1 MLKRVLAAALVLSM
15 VVAVM
20 ASCKNNQS
28 TAENEFLIGGIG
40 PITGSAATYGTS
52 VKNAAQLAID
62 EINANGGVNGMMLKL
77 NFQDDANNPEKA
89 VNAYNTLMDAGMK
102 VLLGTVTSMPCIAV
116 VEESH
121 KDGILHITPSGSA
134 IDCIKYDNAF
144 RICFNDPDQGT
155 ASATYIAENLTAK
168 KIGVIYDRSNVYS
181 SGIYEKF
188 KAAAEEKGLEI
199 VSEQAFT
206 DQSNT
211 DFSVQLQN
219 IRESGAELIFIP
231 VYYQEAAYILTQ
243 AHQAGMSIPFFGC
256 DGLDGIIP
264 QLGDNAHIA
273 EGTMLLTPFAADAQD
288 DMTQKFVKAYKEK
301 YGSIPDQFAAD
312 AYDGIYT
319 IAEAIKKAG
328 VTSPDDPDL
337 NQKLIDAM
345 TQIEVK
351 GLTGTMTWDASGEP
365 QKDPKAVKIVDGAY
379 KSMQ

>member
-1 MLKRVLAAALVLSM
+1 MFKRFLATVLLLAM

-20 ASCKNNQS
+20 ASCKNES
-28 TAENEFLIGGIG
+28 TAKNEFLIGGIG
-40 PITGSAATYGTS
+40 PLTGSAATYGTS

-62 EINANGGVNGMMLKL
+62 EINENGGVNGMLLKL

-102 VLLGTVTSMPCIAV
+102 VLLGTVTSQPCIAV

-121 KDGILHITPSGSA
+121 KDGILQITPSGSA
-134 IDCIKYDNAF
+134 VDCIKYDNAF

-155 ASATYIAENLTAK
+155 ASATYIAENLDVK
-168 KIGVIYDRSNVYS
+168 KIGVIYDKSNVYS
-181 SGIYEKF
+181 TGIFEKF
-188 KAAAEEKGLEI
+188 KAAAKEKGLEI

-243 AHQAGMSIPFFGC
+243 ANQAGMSIPFFGC

-264 QLGDNAHIA
+264 QLGDNAQIA
-273 EGTMLLTPFAADAQD
+273 EGVMLLTPFAADAQD
-288 DMTQKFVKAYKEK
+288 EKTQKFVKAYKEK

-345 TQIEVK
+345 TKIEVK

-365 QKDPKAVKIVDGAY
+365 KKEPKAVKIVNGAY